1 MPEEFD
7 SVSGAGAIGAISE
20 LQWYSL
26 NNSDKSASAGTLTR
40 DDIQLRPPSAADG
53 PYLHKLV
60 AQSPPLD
67 PNSIYCNLLQCSHF
81 ANTAAAA
88 ELNGKLVGFV
98 SGYRIPDRPDTYFL
112 WQVVVAEAGRGRGLA
127 KRMIVEI
134 LSRPALSDIH
144 YLETTVTPD
153 NEASWALFRGFARD
167 QGAELV
173 SEVHF
178 TKDIHFHGAH
188 DEEHLL
194 RIGPFD
200 LHQGA

>member
-1 MPEEFD
+1 MK
-7 SVSGAGAIGAISE
+7 
-20 LQWYSL
+20 
-26 NNSDKSASAGTLTR
+26 NSDKPAITGDATEDNIRFCL
-40 DDIQLRPPSAADG
+40 PNAAVG

-60 AQSPPLD
+60 EQSPPLD

-81 ANTAAAA
+81 ANTAVAAYLGD
-88 ELNGKLVGFV
+88 ELVGFV

-112 WQVVVAEAGRGRGLA
+112 WQVVVAESGRGRGLA

-134 LSRPALSDIH
+134 LSRPALSDVH
-144 YLETTVTPD
+144 YLETTITPD
-153 NEASWALFRGFARD
+153 NEASWALFRSFARD
-167 QGAELV
+167 QGAELQ
-173 SEVHF
+173 SQVHF
-178 TKDIHFHGAH
+178 TKDTHFHGAH